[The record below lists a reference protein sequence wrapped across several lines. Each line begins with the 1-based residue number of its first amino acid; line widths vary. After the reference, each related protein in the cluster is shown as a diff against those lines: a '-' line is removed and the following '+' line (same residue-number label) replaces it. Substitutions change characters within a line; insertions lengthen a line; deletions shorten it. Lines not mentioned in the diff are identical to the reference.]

1 MKKNLKTNDL
11 TGGNPKGGNPLTGCK
26 NNKQAKGEGPGS
38 ATKDLYKLISMQA
51 EIIAKQQELLRVQ
64 NLDIVLDIVS
74 SIEKSTELL
83 KIAGYSEILM
93 DMQRSHIL
101 KIVH

>member
-64 NLDIVLDIVS
+64 NLDI
-74 SIEKSTELL
+74 EKSNELL
-83 KIAGYSEILM
+83 KIAGVSEILK
-93 DMQRSHIL
+93 DMQRSRIL

>member
-64 NLDIVLDIVS
+64 NLDI
-74 SIEKSTELL
+74 EKSTELL